1 MGEIWDERDE
11 EITEFS
17 KIGDNTYRVLS
28 TASIEDFK
36 EYFSIDDDELETDAT
51 TVNGWLTEMTGSIP
65 EGGYKLEFKNLCIT
79 VTKADDIMTHEITV
93 EVKNESRETEETH
106 AE

>member
-1 MGEIWDERDE
+1 
-11 EITEFS
+11 
-17 KIGDNTYRVLS
+17 
-28 TASIEDFK
+28 
-36 EYFSIDDDELETDAT
+36 
-51 TVNGWLTEMTGSIP
+51 MTGSIP
-65 EGGYKLEFKNLCIT
+65 EVGYKLEFKNLVIT